1 VLASRLDSLV
11 SQGVLERRSY
21 QEPGAR
27 ARDEYALTETGK
39 DLVRAREEEEKRS
52 IVNTFRHLLVTPAH
66 ATSYLEAGPENG
78 PLLVFV
84 HGWPGLASTWRHQ
97 LEHFAAR
104 GYRVVAPDMR
114 GYGESTVHDD
124 PAAYRQELVV
134 ADMLALLD
142 HLGCWRAVWIGH
154 DWGSPTVWNIAAH
167 FPERCLAVAALAVPF
182 GTLERGWDGLLTMVD
197 RARYPEDTSPY
208 GQFDYMAFY
217 ESHAER
223 ATSVFEAAPGNTVK
237 AVFRRG
243 NPAAH
248 TFPAPTSTITR
259 DGGWFGGAPSAPD
272 APLSTTVLTERDF
285 EELASAFTRNGFGG
299 PTGYYLN
306 HEVNA
311 RYADAAP
318 GGRVLRLPVLFV
330 GAAYDQ
336 TADLRAPTA
345 LDAMRSTCPN
355 LTEATVPAGHWLQME
370 AAPAVNEHIES
381 WLRDGHSL

>member
-1 VLASRLDSLV
+1 VVRT
-11 SQGVLERRSY
+11 QGHAA
-21 QEPGAR
+21 G
-27 ARDEYALTETGK
+27 
-39 DLVRAREEEEKRS
+39 EEEKRS

-66 ATSYLEAGPENG
+66 TTSYLEAGPENG

-97 LEHFAAR
+97 LGHFAAR

-114 GYGESTVHDD
+114 GYGDSTVHYD

-134 ADMLALLD
+134 ADMLAVLD
-142 HLGCWRAVWIGH
+142 HLGRRRAVWIGH

-167 FPERCLAVAALAVPF
+167 FPERCVAVATLAIAF
-182 GTLERGWDGLLTMVD
+182 GTLERGWDGLLAVVD

-217 ESHAER
+217 EKHAKR
-223 ATSVFEAAPGNTVK
+223 AVSVFEAAPGNTVK

-243 NPAAH
+243 DPAVH
-248 TFPAPTSTITR
+248 TRPAPRSTITR

-272 APLSTTVLTERDF
+272 APLSTTVLAERDF
-285 EELASAFTRNGFGG
+285 EELTGALTRNGFGG

-306 HEVNA
+306 HEVNV

-336 TADLRAPTA
+336 VADLRAPTA
-345 LDAMRSTCPN
+345 LDAMRSTCSN
-355 LTEATVPAGHWLQME
+355 LTEATVSAGHWLQME

-381 WLRDGHSL
+381 WLTTQVAEPPR

>member
-1 VLASRLDSLV
+1 MN
-11 SQGVLERRSY
+11 
-21 QEPGAR
+21 
-27 ARDEYALTETGK
+27 T
-39 DLVRAREEEEKRS
+39 VRN
-52 IVNTFRHLLVTPAH
+52 VLVTPAQT
-66 ATSYLEAGPENG
+66 TSYLEAGPEDG

-84 HGWPGLASTWRHQ
+84 HGWPGLASTWHYQ
-97 LEHFAAR
+97 LGHFAAR

-114 GYGESTVHDD
+114 GYGDSTVHDD

-142 HLGCWRAVWIGH
+142 HIGRRRAVWIGH

-167 FPERCLAVAALAVPF
+167 FPERCVGVATLAIAF
-182 GTLERGWDGLLTMVD
+182 GTLERGWEGLLPGID
-197 RARYPEDTSPY
+197 RARYPEKTYPY

-217 ESHAER
+217 EKDAKR
-223 ATSVFEAAPGNTVK
+223 ATSVFDAAPGNTVK
-237 AVFRRG
+237 ALFRRG
-243 NPAAH
+243 DPAVHTRPAAR
-248 TFPAPTSTITR
+248 STVTR

-285 EELASAFTRNGFGG
+285 DELTAALTRDGFGG
-299 PTGYYLN
+299 PTSYYLN
-306 HEVNA
+306 HGVNA

-318 GGRVLRLPVLFV
+318 DGHELRLPVLFV

-336 TADLRAPTA
+336 VADIQSPTM

-355 LTEATVPAGHWLQME
+355 LTEAVVPAGHWLQLE

-381 WLRDGHSL
+381 WLTSRVTEPQPW

>member
-1 VLASRLDSLV
+1 
-11 SQGVLERRSY
+11 
-21 QEPGAR
+21 
-27 ARDEYALTETGK
+27 
-39 DLVRAREEEEKRS
+39 
-52 IVNTFRHLLVTPAH
+52 VNTFRRVLVTPAH
-66 ATSYLEAGPENG
+66 STSYLEAGPEDG

-97 LEHFAAR
+97 LGHFAAR

-114 GYGESTVHDD
+114 GYGDSTVHDD

-142 HLGCWRAVWIGH
+142 HLGRRRAVWIGH

-167 FPERCLAVAALAVPF
+167 FPERCVAVATLAVPF
-182 GTLERGWDGLLTMVD
+182 GRLERGWDGLLPSVD
-197 RARYPEDTSPY
+197 RARYPAETSPY

-217 ESHAER
+217 ESHADQ
-223 ATSVFEAAPGNTVK
+223 AASVFEAVPGNTVK
-237 AVFRRG
+237 VVFRRG

-272 APLSTTVLTERDF
+272 VPLSTTVLNERDF
-285 EELASAFTRNGFGG
+285 AELTNAFTRNGFGG
-299 PTGYYLN
+299 PTSYYLN

-318 GGRVLRLPVLFV
+318 GGRELRLPVLFV

-336 TADLRAPTA
+336 VADLSAPA
-345 LDAMRSTCPN
+345 VLEAMHSNCPN

-370 AAPAVNEHIES
+370 APPAVNEHIES
-381 WLRDGHSL
+381 WLTTQVAEPPSW